1 MNKGILIA
9 LSLAATGL
17 TQGLAGGIDA
27 SATVHAMQTPVT
39 REILPVFELG
49 KSWHCQVVDGVD
61 PDRILGHESWTVTD
75 KVNIGGKEMWNVV
88 HSDDFKGYTETLM
101 FHESDG
107 QIFVYFEEA
116 EEMALLYDL
125 NYCKGDM
132 VYSGNHFVSD
142 KDRIAVNGID
152 RNRIFIIEPEN
163 DWHSIWIEGIGA
175 FGKACL
181 TMFPVPGCDPDGP
194 KSRFEKCCL
203 NGETIFSNEDL
214 EAESAGAPD
223 ITYAPVETSRFAP
236 LFENGK
242 SWVVE
247 KLDSDSGLPVGNIKV
262 EVEGTDIVN
271 GFDCWRLIQTDTA
284 NGEHKDLYA
293 FEDDGRVYF
302 YYGPTGGFALMMD
315 FGYEPYYFVSAYDW
329 SVTDTD
335 MAEVAG
341 EKRKRLTIKRLRH
354 DLVDIWVEGIGS
366 ADGAYISYI
375 TDRDLKYRVSECSLN
390 GNVIFRYNDFSK
402 PVESVDG
409 ISDDGSLSVSW
420 TGGELVAV
428 ADGDVVVTIEVIGI
442 DGAKRA
448 TASGRGQAAADL
460 TQLAPGVYVV
470 RASDGTSVKTSKA
483 MIND

>member
-1 MNKGILIA
+1 
-9 LSLAATGL
+9 
-17 TQGLAGGIDA
+17 
-27 SATVHAMQTPVT
+27 MQTPVT
-39 REILPVFELG
+39 REILPVFEPG
-49 KSWHCQVVDGVD
+49 KSWHCQIVDGVD

-107 QIFVYFEEA
+107 RIFVYFEEA

-125 NYCKGDM
+125 NYCKGDV

-152 RNRIFIIEPEN
+152 RNRIFINRPDN

-181 TMFPVPGCDPDGP
+181 TMFPVPGCDPDAP

-203 NGETIFSNEDL
+203 NGETIFTNENL
-214 EAESAGAPD
+214 EAASAGAPT
-223 ITYAPVETSRFAP
+223 ITYAPAGTSRFAP

-242 SWVVE
+242 SWIIE
-247 KLDSDSGLPVGNIKV
+247 KLDSSSALPIGNIKV
-262 EVEGTDIVN
+262 EVEGKTVVN
-271 GFDCWRLIQTDTA
+271 GIDCWHMTHTDLTSD
-284 NGEHKDLYA
+284 ESKDLYA
-293 FEDDGRVYF
+293 FEDDGRVYV
-302 YYGPTGGFALMMD
+302 YYEPTGGFALMMD
-315 FGYEPYYFVSAYDW
+315 FGYEPFSFVSAYEW

-335 MAEVAG
+335 ITDVVG

-354 DLVDIWVEGIGS
+354 DFVDIWVEGIGS

-375 TDRDLKYRVSECSLN
+375 TDGDLKYRMSECSLN
-390 GNVIFRYNDFSK
+390 GNVIFSYDDFSK

-409 ISDDGSLSVSW
+409 ILDDGSLSVSW
-420 TGGELVAV
+420 TGGEVVAV
-428 ADGDVVVTIEVIGI
+428 ADGDAVVTLEVIGI

-448 TASGRGQAAADL
+448 TAAGRGQAVADL

-470 RASDGTSVKTSKA
+470 RVSDGSNVKTAKI
-483 MIND
+483 MINYE